1 MIKDEES
8 KTGEKSTLA
17 YDVSRSQA
25 LENDKV
31 MKIFVKRLKDLRSI
45 TDKYLNAI
53 IASLPKLPY
62 GLRYIASQIRVQL
75 EAKFPGDEEKI
86 TKIIGNLIYYRYMN
100 PALV

>member
-1 MIKDEES
+1 MIKEEES
-8 KTGEKSTLA
+8 RTGEKSTLA

-45 TDKYLNAI
+45 TEKFLNAI

-62 GLRYIASQIRVQL
+62 GLRYISAQMRNEL
-75 EAKFPGDEEKI
+75 EAKFPGDEEKVM
-86 TKIIGNLIYYRYMN
+86 KIVGNLIYYRYMN
-100 PALV
+100 PAVV